1 MAQQKMGKPDIMEL
15 LNQLTLEST
24 LTPNI
29 PHEIDYFLILYANL
43 NHNALFLIIKIIL
56 RHYFPNSIPF
66 HSPHCLLVPAT
77 MVFSFSNLQS
87 SFYIRFCHCQSLS
100 LDTGGGHVN
109 PLQYSCLKNPMDRGA
124 WQAAVHSVAQ
134 SWTRLKRLSTH
145 AYSLVTLLLYIFSC
159 SDYFSIG
166 LWELFQLA
174 P

>member
-1 MAQQKMGKPDIMEL
+1 MAQQKMGKPNITEL

-24 LTPNI
+24 LAPNI

-43 NHNALFLIIKIIL
+43 NHNAWFLIIKIIL
-56 RHYFPNSIPF
+56 RHYFPNSLPF
-66 HSPHCLLVPAT
+66 HSHQLPVPAT

-87 SFYIRFCHCQSLS
+87 SFYIRICHCQPLS

-109 PLQYSCLKNPMDRGA
+109 PLQYSCLKNSTDREA

-134 SWTRLKRLSTH
+134 SCTRLKQLNTH
-145 AYSLVTLLLYIFSC
+145 AYSLVTLLLYC
-159 SDYFSIG
+159 SDYFNVG

-174 P
+174 L